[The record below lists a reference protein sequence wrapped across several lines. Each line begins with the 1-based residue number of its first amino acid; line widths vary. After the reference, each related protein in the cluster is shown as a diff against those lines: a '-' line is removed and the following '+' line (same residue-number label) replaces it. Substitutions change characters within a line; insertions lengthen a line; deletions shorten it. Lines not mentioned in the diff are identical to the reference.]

1 MRIRSVLLVRDL
13 SRLEPAV
20 ELLKALAAPV
30 RLAVVAELADGPR
43 CVHELVTSLDV
54 SQPLVSQHLR
64 VLRAAG
70 VVVGG
75 RRGREVEYA
84 LVDDHVAHVVL
95 DVLRHADE
103 PVPVSA
109 EVPDDTVHEEPA

>member
-1 MRIRSVLLVRDL
+1 MCSVVGVRDPQ
-13 SRLEPAV
+13 RLEPAV

-43 CVHELVTSLDV
+43 CVHELVTELGV

-64 VLRAAG
+64 VLRSAG

-75 RRGREVEYA
+75 RRGREIEYA
-84 LVDDHVAHVVL
+84 LADDHVAHVVL
-95 DVLRHADE
+95 DVLRHAAE
-103 PVPVSA
+103 PVRISPEVS
-109 EVPDDTVHEEPA
+109 DDPVHEEPA